1 MSLND
6 TSADVA
12 QAIAQS
18 KLVADQEWLADYII
32 GFLKSPSWV
41 TPVMEYIEQHCVIFD
56 TEAENKL
63 EYTVKHNEFRAL
75 IDGLLAAHLLEVS
88 IGEEEFQQFIHDG
101 LVNKSLH
108 HILVEQLLSVDDFE
122 TFKAMMVQKNKQ
134 LQMQAM
140 QQLELQQQQAIEQL
154 ATDVT
159 KSIVQVQPELQDQ
172 DQTMGEVEEVLSPT
186 SGPAAGWSLYDEEDQ
201 VLSEALRLSEETA
214 ISKTVQMTD
223 LRKEQEEADMSLA
236 IALSVQVEEER
247 QKRQQCPVEEEAEDP
262 PDSGGASGSVD
273 PTQAHQVAGEP
284 QPASEHPPAVDCE
297 QPPKQEATETTP
309 EPKTVLPI
317 AVETAPAQVQ
327 EVVAP
332 VEEKPFSVAEFD
344 ALDNSKQ
351 KKAPLA
357 MPRMVALAPVKPP
370 ARATAKNVT
379 TAALYEDNGRNGP
392 MPVKANV
399 EDLKATPKQP
409 APTPAPVASRKPVC
423 AAACVPSPQR
433 PTAEEMR
440 QRAEHLK
447 QQRELLVQKKKQER
461 EQKLLEFQRTEGR
474 KGVDG
479 QAHRQVVNAKQTD
492 AQELLSQLTAQPEAA
507 VTSQVSSKDAER
519 AARMRQALTA
529 RLKESLY
536 QSLTQV

>member
-12 QAIAQS
+12 KAIAQS
-18 KLVADQEWLADYII
+18 KLLADQEWLADYII

-63 EYTVKHNEFRAL
+63 EYTLKHNEFRAL

-88 IGEEEFQQFIHDG
+88 IGEDEFQQFIQDG
-101 LVNKSLH
+101 LANKSLH

-140 QQLELQQQQAIEQL
+140 QQLEMQQQQAIEQL

-159 KSIVQVQPELQDQ
+159 KSIVTLPELQDQ
-172 DQTMGEVEEVLSPT
+172 TVGEVEEVLSPT
-186 SGPAAGWSLYDEEDQ
+186 SGPTAGWSLYDEEDK
-201 VLSEALRLSEETA
+201 VLSEALRLSEEAA

-247 QKRQQCPVEEEAEDP
+247 QKRQQLQAEEETEDP
-262 PDSGGASGSVD
+262 PDSGGASGSID
-273 PTQAHQVAGEP
+273 PPQAAAEQPAVVAFEQTP
-284 QPASEHPPAVDCE
+284 QPE
-297 QPPKQEATETTP
+297 QPIQAAQASAPETTP
-309 EPKTVLPI
+309 EQTMVD
-317 AVETAPAQVQ
+317 VAPAQVQ
-327 EVVAP
+327 ETVAP

-344 ALDNSKQ
+344 ALDNSRPRQ
-351 KKAPLA
+351 EKKAPLA

-370 ARATAKNVT
+370 AKALAKNVT

-399 EDLKATPKQP
+399 EDLKPALKQP
-409 APTPAPVASRKPVC
+409 APAPVVLRKPVC
-423 AAACVPSPQR
+423 AAACVPTPQR

-461 EQKLLEFQRTEGR
+461 EQKLQEFQIK

-479 QAHRQVVNAKQTD
+479 QAHRQVPSAKQTD
-492 AQELLSQLTAQPEAA
+492 AQELLSQLTAQPEAGA
-507 VTSQVSSKDAER
+507 TSQVSSKDAER

-536 QSLTQV
+536 QSLTQA